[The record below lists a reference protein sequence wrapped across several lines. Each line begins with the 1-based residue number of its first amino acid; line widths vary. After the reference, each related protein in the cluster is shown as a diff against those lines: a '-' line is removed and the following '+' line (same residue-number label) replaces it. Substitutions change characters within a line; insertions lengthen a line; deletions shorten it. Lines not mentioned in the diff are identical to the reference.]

1 MEKTIIKC
9 GDIETKRQTFYQHIR
24 PISIDNID
32 VNKIA
37 VSNKNHFKYFIRYKD
52 AKIKLGLQSYFFQ
65 K

>member
-1 MEKTIIKC
+1 MEKTIIKY

-37 VSNKNHFKYFIRYKD
+37 VSNKNHFKYFICYKD
-52 AKIKLGLQSYFFQ
+52 AKIKLGL
-65 K
+65 

>member
-9 GDIETKRQTFYQHIR
+9 GDIETKRQTFYQH
-24 PISIDNID
+24 ISIDNID

-52 AKIKLGLQSYFFQ
+52 AKIKLGL
-65 K
+65 